1 MANRPNSSG
10 PDSSAGSSAELP
22 AVSGLNKMGVLP
34 EEWTLP
40 HEWKIEKRERF
51 DNWKMDVQSQIS
63 NISQSLQHSLQEY
76 PHPEVGSRLQSADES
91 VEEWRDLQRQR
102 TLVGGLG
109 GLGGLGQEDR
119 GMQYGL
125 SRSLTGG
132 AV

>member
-51 DNWKMDVQSQIS
+51 DSWKMDVQSQIS
-63 NISQSLQHSLQEY
+63 NISQNLQLSLQEF
-76 PHPEVGSRLQSADES
+76 PHPEVGSRLQSAEKS
-91 VEEWRDLQRQR
+91 LEEWRALQRQR
-102 TLVGGLG
+102 PLLAGVS
-109 GLGGLGQEDR
+109 QDQR
-119 GMQYGL
+119 GMEDGL
-125 SRSLTGG
+125 RRSLTGG
-132 AV
+132 AFLG

>member
-51 DNWKMDVQSQIS
+51 DVSFR
-63 NISQSLQHSLQEY
+63 Y
-76 PHPEVGSRLQSADES
+76 
-91 VEEWRDLQRQR
+91 
-102 TLVGGLG
+102 
-109 GLGGLGQEDR
+109 
-119 GMQYGL
+119 
-125 SRSLTGG
+125 
-132 AV
+132 

>member
-22 AVSGLNKMGVLP
+22 TVSMNKMGVLP

-63 NISQSLQHSLQEY
+63 NISQNLQDSLQEF
-76 PHPEVGSRLQSADES
+76 PHPEVGSRLQSADEALD
-91 VEEWRDLQRQR
+91 EWRELQRQR
-102 TLVGGLG
+102 SLLG
-109 GLGGLGQEDR
+109 GTSREER
-119 GMQYGL
+119 GMQCGL
-125 SRSLTGG
+125 SRSLTGQ
-132 AV
+132 AF

>member
-10 PDSSAGSSAELP
+10 PDSSAGSSADLP

-51 DNWKMDVQSQIS
+51 DNWKLDVQSQIS
-63 NISQSLQHSLQEY
+63 NISQNLKDSLQEF
-76 PHPEVGSRLQSADES
+76 PHPEVGSRLQSADEAL
-91 VEEWRDLQRQR
+91 EEWRALQRQR
-102 TLVGGLG
+102 SLMGQS
-109 GLGGLGQEDR
+109 GQEDR

-132 AV
+132 LF